1 MDGNEGSFRKPR
13 HNIWLCERVSR
24 RGVRNSGR
32 AYKLGFYER
41 EGSGGVTDIFLPP
54 PWARASN
61 PAKRVLLFFFFFMSG
76 SFLIISLRLSFS
88 ALLSFWPF
96 EMVGSWKLWN
106 VDPLGFFRCWWS
118 NSWIERAAAIQS
130 FPDSTMNR
138 QGKPPILRSLV
149 FRVGFFS
156 VLSITELFLSW

>member
-13 HNIWLCERVSR
+13 RNIWLCERVSR

-32 AYKLGFYER
+32 AYKLGFCER
-41 EGSGGVTDIFLPP
+41 VGSGGVADIFLPP

-61 PAKRVLLFFFFFMSG
+61 PAKHGLLFFFFFMSG
-76 SFLIISLRLSFS
+76 SFFIISLRLSFS
-88 ALLSFWPF
+88 CVPKLLALRNGAFLKAMERWSDRVFPLLMIEFLDWKS
-96 EMVGSWKLWN
+96 GS
-106 VDPLGFFRCWWS
+106 D
-118 NSWIERAAAIQS
+118 
-130 FPDSTMNR
+130 PDSTMSR
-138 QGKPPILRSLV
+138 PGKPPILWSLV